1 MTDIQ
6 ANKSNMYGVLKMVFA
21 AFLAAYERIE
31 DFKAI
36 ITRFNAN
43 IDLIDA
49 LHQVQLLD
57 NKGITINKN
66 TIADHLSTSVTT
78 VRDAVVAHAIF
89 TNDSKL
95 EQKVNFKSDEL
106 KGWEN
111 VLIGN
116 AAILY
121 AAAHPLRT
129 QLEALNITDADIEAV
144 NTNRLLFKGVMYE
157 PRFATG
163 QKKAATQSIRRVFRE
178 MDAILRNELDPAM
191 RIFKT
196 ANPDFFDQYTNG
208 RIIVDLGG
216 RKTRNNT
223 TVIEGTIAH
232 FETLDLLPGAHATVV
247 ETGQTVVVGADAK
260 FSFTVPEGGVYS
272 LRFELDGFK
281 TYTED
286 SISIETGQII
296 TLDIELEP
304 NAE

>member
-1 MTDIQ
+1 
-6 ANKSNMYGVLKMVFA
+6 MYGVLNMVFST
-21 AFLAAYERIE
+21 FLSVYDRLE
-31 DFKAI
+31 DFKDI
-36 ITRFNAN
+36 IQRFKAN
-43 IDLIDA
+43 IELIYA
-49 LHQVQLLD
+49 LHQVQILD
-57 NKGITINKN
+57 NTGITINKN
-66 TIADHLSTSVTT
+66 SIADTLRSNMTT

-89 TNDSKL
+89 TKNKKM
-95 EQKVNFKSDEL
+95 ETKVDFKANEL

-111 VLIGN
+111 VLLAN

-121 AAAHPLRT
+121 DIAHPLRE
-129 QLEALNITDADIEAV
+129 QLTGLNITEADIEAV
-144 NTNRLLFKGVMYE
+144 NTTRLQFLGVMHE

-178 MDAILRNELDPAM
+178 MDSILRNELDPAM
-191 RIFKT
+191 RIFKNT
-196 ANPDFFDQYTNG
+196 NPDFFDQYTNG

-223 TVIEGTIAH
+223 TVIEGYLRH
-232 FETLDLLPGAHATVV
+232 FETLDLLPGGRATII

-260 FSFTVPEGGVYS
+260 FHFTVPSGGVYS
-272 LRFELDGFK
+272 LRFELDGFQ

-304 NAE
+304 IES

>member
-6 ANKSNMYGVLKMVFA
+6 LNKSNTYGVLKMVFA
-21 AFLAAYERIE
+21 AFLAAYERLD

-36 ITRFNAN
+36 LARFTAN
-43 IDLIDA
+43 IDLIQA
-49 LHQVQLLD
+49 LHQIQILD

-66 TIADHLSTSVTT
+66 TIAANLKSNMTT
-78 VRDAVVAHAIF
+78 VRDAVVAHAVF
-89 TNDSKL
+89 TKDKKL
-95 EQKVNFKSDEL
+95 ENKVDFKASEL
-106 KGWEN
+106 NGWEK
-111 VLIGN
+111 VLISN

-121 AAAHPLRT
+121 GIAHPLRA
-129 QLEALNITDADIEAV
+129 QLTELMITEADIEAV
-144 NTNRLLFKGVMYE
+144 NTNRLLFLGVMYE

-178 MDAILRNELDPAM
+178 MDSILRNELDPAM

-196 ANPDFFDQYTNG
+196 AHPDFFDQYTNG

-216 RKTRNNT
+216 RKTKNST
-223 TVIEGTIAH
+223 TVIEGFLRH
-232 FETLDLLPGAHATVV
+232 FETLDLLAGGRATVV

-260 FSFTVPEGGVYS
+260 FHFTVPAGGVYS
-272 LRFELDGFK
+272 LRFELDGFQ
-281 TYTED
+281 TYLED

-304 NAE
+304 LES